1 MAVSVHYYTPSAF
14 AILDA
19 DAEWGKADP
28 EWGTEEDF
36 AELNRLMDMV
46 KTRFI
51 DEGIPVIMGEFGV
64 ATKNKTQEMVR
75 LYLTSVNKAAYSRG
89 ITPVLWDITNV
100 FYNRNTNEM
109 IDKVL
114 LEQLMAVK
122 DGDPSPAN
130 SMITPTSATISKR
143 KPADITVT
151 MALNGNTLLGI
162 KNGTSSLVQG
172 TDYTVSGNTVTVSK
186 TYLGNRPLGSTS
198 LTFDFSAGIDPVLT
212 VTIKR

>member
-1 MAVSVHYYTPSAF
+1 
-14 AILDA
+14 
-19 DAEWGKADP
+19 
-28 EWGTEEDF
+28 
-36 AELNRLMDMV
+36 
-46 KTRFI
+46 
-51 DEGIPVIMGEFGV
+51 
-64 ATKNKTQEMVR
+64 
-75 LYLTSVNKAAYSRG
+75 
-89 ITPVLWDITNV
+89 
-100 FYNRNTNEM
+100 M

>member
-64 ATKNKTQEMVR
+64 ATKNKTQEMIR
-75 LYLTSVNKAAYSRG
+75 HYLTSVNKAAYSRG
-89 ITPVLWDITNV
+89 ITPVLWDVTKV
-100 FYNRNTNEM
+100 HYNRSTYEM
-109 IDKVL
+109 YDKVL

-122 DGDPSPAN
+122 
-130 SMITPTSATISKR
+130 R
-143 KPADITVT
+143 
-151 MALNGNTLLGI
+151 
-162 KNGTSSLVQG
+162 
-172 TDYTVSGNTVTVSK
+172 
-186 TYLGNRPLGSTS
+186 
-198 LTFDFSAGIDPVLT
+198 
-212 VTIKR
+212 